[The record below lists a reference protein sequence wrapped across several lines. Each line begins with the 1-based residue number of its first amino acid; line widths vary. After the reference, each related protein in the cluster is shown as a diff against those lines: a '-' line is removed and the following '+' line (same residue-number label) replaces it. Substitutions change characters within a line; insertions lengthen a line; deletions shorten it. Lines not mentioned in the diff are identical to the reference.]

1 MQIDWEGNAT
11 SSTETKR
18 RDSQGQEKEKNRF
31 TYNRFS
37 IWSKDSIDILNL
49 SRIRLNSSENVIK

>member
-1 MQIDWEGNAT
+1 MQRVRQ
-11 SSTETKR
+11 R
-18 RDSQGQEKEKNRF
+18 RNEEKDSQGQEKEKNRF